1 MISCDV
7 FYQRI
12 FTFVKYCSTLEGIG
26 QTMESLNINIPKG
39 SPNSP
44 QPAKTPD
51 CSPRLNVPSP
61 IITRRTRTDSL

>member
-1 MISCDV
+1 
-7 FYQRI
+7 
-12 FTFVKYCSTLEGIG
+12 
-26 QTMESLNINIPKG
+26 MESLNINIPKG
-39 SPNSP
+39 SPNPNSP